1 MLAAAHNVPPSSVA
15 SRLAAVEGQLE
26 AALVRQRSLEGEN
39 VRLRYALTRDESNAP
54 VVPEILIR
62 NVRPSELAALR
73 RSFLAHADINVLGS
87 DGWPIG
93 KVDMDLVVPL
103 LTAARGSDHDTRG
116 AAFEWPTGALRTFI
130 VNRLKWGGG
139 PLTFSDV
146 LRVHAFACEHPEAM
160 VTARE
165 LRDALAER
173 EATIIALNRE
183 VKALREE
190 KSEYLG
196 ALVPKLRESHERLI
210 MAQVI
215 EDEAQGAHDAVLAF
229 ERERAAWKSERLA
242 LLQRV
247 AQLEEDTARAEQV
260 MEMVNEVERAR
271 SLLPTPQRGFE

>member
-1 MLAAAHNVPPSSVA
+1 
-15 SRLAAVEGQLE
+15 LAAVEGQLE
-26 AALVRQRSLEGEN
+26 VALVRQRSLEGEN

-93 KVDMDLVVPL
+93 KVDLDLIAPL
-103 LTAARGSDHDTRG
+103 LKAARGVDHDARG

-130 VNRLKWGGG
+130 VNRLNWGGG

-160 VTARE
+160 RTARE

-173 EATIIALNRE
+173 DATITALERE
-183 VKALREE
+183 GKALREE
-190 KSEYLG
+190 KSDYLG

-215 EDEAQGAHDAVLAF
+215 EDEARGAHDAVLAF
-229 ERERAAWKSERLA
+229 ERERAAWESERLA

-247 AQLEEDTARAEQV
+247 AKLEEDTARAEQV

-271 SLLPTPQRGFE
+271 SLPPTPQRGFE